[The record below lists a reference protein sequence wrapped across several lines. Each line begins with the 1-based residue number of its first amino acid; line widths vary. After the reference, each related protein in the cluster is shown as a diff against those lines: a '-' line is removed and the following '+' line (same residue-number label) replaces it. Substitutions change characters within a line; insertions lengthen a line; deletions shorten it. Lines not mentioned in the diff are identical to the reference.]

1 MEVKAVKFFENG
13 FMTQP
18 FACGLEDGVE
28 KFDANVK
35 YRSSLQNFVIDT
47 GKEIILVD
55 TGTPEDFPEQI
66 HPQKKKSNRVVKP

>member
-1 MEVKAVKFFENG
+1 MQEYF
-13 FMTQP
+13 TQS
-18 FACGLEDGVE
+18 FACGLEDGAE

-55 TGTPEDFPEQI
+55 TGTPEDFPDQVVDEKTQI
-66 HPQKKKSNRVVKP
+66 YLGTKIKN